1 MREPTSSA
9 RTPSSLWL
17 RLALAKL
24 ALGSAAFHTI
34 DSNEDLMIGVAWSP
48 LSSDALFAGGG
59 RSGNTINPMVG
70 SGLLVTR
77 DNGSHWA
84 LETPGDGAYA
94 NPFPMAIVVASN
106 KESESGTVCAA
117 GIASTWCS
125 ANTSTRDATSFLRAP
140 ILTVNGTSGNFA
152 DLKWEPTG
160 GGGDGIFQVTGQFG
174 TQQNWTNGIAV
185 SFDNAQ
191 TWTLRSADALTAPA
205 VVAGCDAEGMLPI
218 ARIKC
223 QKQKEAEAEGYAS
236 IADKRRAE
244 AAEGYR
250 PNERAAKVEFVDGSV
265 VRTDGQILIPG
276 NAADLKAW
284 ALDPNSSGDDQ
295 IILLIVVSIAAR
307 QAKESFGLDER
318 VSSVIYTVIKALS
331 VAWVSLYWLPD
342 VAEKLGLDV

>member
-1 MREPTSSA
+1 MAWRDVAWGQARRAGQEELLLGVHAPACLRCSTMALARGTAVA
-9 RTPSSLWL
+9 RTAAARRVGFRRGERPA
-17 RLALAKL
+17 RR
-24 ALGSAAFHTI
+24 SAARAAAAAP
-34 DSNEDLMIGVAWSP
+34 SNP
-48 LSSDALFAGGG
+48 
-59 RSGNTINPMVG
+59 
-70 SGLLVTR
+70 
-77 DNGSHWA
+77 
-84 LETPGDGAYA
+84 
-94 NPFPMAIVVASN
+94 SN
-106 KESESGTVCAA
+106 KAYVNQYGYV
-117 GIASTWCS
+117 
-125 ANTSTRDATSFLRAP
+125 TS
-140 ILTVNGTSGNFA
+140 
-152 DLKWEPTG
+152 
-160 GGGDGIFQVTGQFG
+160 
-174 TQQNWTNGIAV
+174 
-185 SFDNAQ
+185 
-191 TWTLRSADALTAPA
+191 DALTAPA

-318 VSSVIYTVIKALS
+318 VSSAIYTVIKALS

>member
-1 MREPTSSA
+1 MAWRDVAWGGVTWRGGRRAALGQEELLLGVLRCSTMALARGTAVA
-9 RTPSSLWL
+9 RTAAARRVEFRRGERPA
-17 RLALAKL
+17 RR
-24 ALGSAAFHTI
+24 SAARAAT
-34 DSNEDLMIGVAWSP
+34 
-48 LSSDALFAGGG
+48 
-59 RSGNTINPMVG
+59 
-70 SGLLVTR
+70 
-77 DNGSHWA
+77 
-84 LETPGDGAYA
+84 
-94 NPFPMAIVVASN
+94 ASN
-106 KESESGTVCAA
+106 KAYVNQYGYV
-117 GIASTWCS
+117 
-125 ANTSTRDATSFLRAP
+125 TS
-140 ILTVNGTSGNFA
+140 
-152 DLKWEPTG
+152 
-160 GGGDGIFQVTGQFG
+160 
-174 TQQNWTNGIAV
+174 
-185 SFDNAQ
+185 
-191 TWTLRSADALTAPA
+191 DALTAPA

-223 QKQKEAEAEGYAS
+223 QKQKEAEAEGYTS